1 MSIGSSQGCSSTVP
15 QVMLEKRLQTENTA
29 PENSQPNTV
38 EISTASQSLTEAAN
52 IDTNTISNNASVQ
65 DPSSINAVQATQ
77 PITNSVIQETIES
90 NKTTTASYQTN
101 GQQAQSFSSGLLV
114 DIKV

>member
-15 QVMLEKRLQTENTA
+15 QVMLEKRLQTENSA
-29 PENSQPNTV
+29 PDNSQLNTV
-38 EISTASQSLTEAAN
+38 EISTASQSNTEAAS
-52 IDTNTISNNASVQ
+52 IDTNAININISVQ
-65 DPSSINAVQATQ
+65 SPPSINTIQATQ
-77 PITNSVIQETIES
+77 PITNSIIQETIES
-90 NKTTTASYQTN
+90 NKSTTASYQTN